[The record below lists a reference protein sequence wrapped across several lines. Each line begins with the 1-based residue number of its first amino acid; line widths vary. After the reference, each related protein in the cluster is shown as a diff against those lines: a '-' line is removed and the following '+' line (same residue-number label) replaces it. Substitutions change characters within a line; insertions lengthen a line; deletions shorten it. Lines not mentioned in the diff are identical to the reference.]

1 LFFLITARSYAFFKL
16 LNVAI
21 LTLTALVGLRF
32 LASGMRA
39 LNKHVVVES
48 RLSNQAV
55 VAAPLRERE
64 LVSATVGGAA
74 APAAQP
80 PANGDAPTARQKQNS
95 AKAKAP
101 QPAAGERPA
110 SMLLLYIW
118 ILLFGFVGTQLAWTL
133 RPFFGNPGQP
143 FELFR
148 DIDGTFYGNILS
160 TLGSL
165 LG

>member
-1 LFFLITARSYAFFKL
+1 
-16 LNVAI
+16 
-21 LTLTALVGLRF
+21 
-32 LASGMRA
+32 M
-39 LNKHVVVES
+39 
-48 RLSNQAV
+48 LSNQV
-55 VAAPLRERE
+55 VVTADVSQRE

-74 APAAQP
+74 DPAAQP
-80 PANGDAPTARQKQNS
+80 RTNGDAPTARQNQNA

-101 QPAAGERPA
+101 QPDAGDRPA

-133 RPFFGNPGQP
+133 RPFFGNPGKP

-148 DIDGTFYGNILS
+148 DIDGTFYSDIFS

>member
-1 LFFLITARSYAFFKL
+1 Q
-16 LNVAI
+16 
-21 LTLTALVGLRF
+21 
-32 LASGMRA
+32 
-39 LNKHVVVES
+39 VVVTADVS
-48 RLSNQAV
+48 H
-55 VAAPLRERE
+55 RE

-74 APAAQP
+74 APTAQP
-80 PANGDAPTARQKQNS
+80 RTNGDTPTARENQNA

-133 RPFFGNPGQP
+133 RPFFGTPGKP
-143 FELFR
+143 FELFPHLAA
-148 DIDGTFYGNILS
+148 TFYSDIFS